1 MNQYASR
8 GWCAVFDPS
17 WIEEVVA
24 KGESTS
30 KEIDGLFKVFHTLN
44 IVQAATDLQRLTT
57 MPKPDV
63 MRTLEIPVDVPSRRV
78 SPLAFPRLGDTD
90 DSDLDNSDDG
100 PYNAG

>member
-1 MNQYASR
+1 MNPCASR
-8 GWCAVFDPS
+8 GWSAVFDSS

-30 KEIDGLFKVFHTLN
+30 KEIDHLVEVCHTLN
-44 IVQAATDLQRLTT
+44 IVRVATDLQRLTT

-78 SPLAFPRLGDTD
+78 SPLAFPRLGDID

-100 PYNAG
+100 AYDAG